1 MTDSAKPSVVVP
13 SVAAVNA
20 VRALA
25 RASRV
30 IERASAPLSLP
41 DYRVLAAVVSGEA
54 RASRLADRLAIGKPA
69 ISASVDSLCKR
80 GLLERSLV
88 EGDQRATA
96 LSLTADGLAIF
107 AYVEAAMAGRLAAL
121 AELTPDPARMLE
133 ALAWLGEAIETV
145 MAERAAEAKA

>member
-1 MTDSAKPSVVVP
+1 VIDPAAPSVVVP
-13 SVAAVNA
+13 SVAAIDA

-30 IERASAPLSLP
+30 IERVSAPLSLA
-41 DYRVLAAVVSGEA
+41 DYRVLAAIASGEA

-80 GLLERSLV
+80 GLLDRSVV
-88 EGDQRATA
+88 EGDQRATS
-96 LSLTADGLAIF
+96 LSLTADGSALF
-107 AYVEAAMAGRLAAL
+107 AEVEGTMAAGIAAL
-121 AELTPDPARMLE
+121 AERTPDPARMLE

-145 MAERAAEAKA
+145 MVERAAEVTA